1 MTKLEKLGAV
11 REAAYYAARDAAR
24 LEELKAA
31 YWAACDVAYY
41 AARDAARL
49 EELKAAYWAACDAYM
64 AELEKTQ
71 EEETND

>member
-11 REAAYYAARDAAR
+11 REA
-24 LEELKAA
+24 
-31 YWAACDVAYY
+31 AYY